1 MNKMDLIKQN
11 MGKRKEKTL
20 DALSDNLIR
29 SKSASVALAQ
39 IRLNPK
45 NAAAAED
52 SAEDVRRLADDI
64 ATVGLLHNLVVNQ
77 TGENEYVLISGERRY
92 KALQQLGWTHAPCV
106 VYDNLPDAMIGA
118 MTVLANIDAREYS
131 AAKRLLLYQELDTQL
146 RELKRLGIYR
156 GGIGRGIAQM
166 MGVGEKQI
174 VKYKRLV
181 EELSPAEL
189 SQVTNINKTYQE
201 IKDTS
206 LEEKTSPE
214 VKFSSSEVSQETSI
228 RSTKTSPEVKFSV
241 PEVSQ
246 EAPIRLAKT
255 SPQVKFSDSKS
266 SQSHNSQ
273 AMRKPI
279 SKITE
284 EPTQLTLDGTPEA
297 APAEDS
303 AEVKQPT
310 AYPITAQEMTIDY
323 GGISFLCA
331 FGNHAG
337 GGWIAILNFGVSAEL
352 SDDDV
357 RYNAIKIQAALAKD
371 AWMVEGEKL
380 NEAANYI
387 AKIVTE
393 RIGGN

>member
-29 SKSASVALAQ
+29 SKSASIALAQ

-45 NAAAAED
+45 NAAASED

-166 MGVGEKQI
+166 MGVSEQQI
-174 VKYKRLV
+174 GKYKKLTSELSS
-181 EELSPAEL
+181 EELAN
-189 SQVTNINKTYQE
+189 VTNINTAFKEINNRKT
-201 IKDTS
+201 
-206 LEEKTSPE
+206 
-214 VKFSSSEVSQETSI
+214 ETQ
-228 RSTKTSPEVKFSV
+228 F
-241 PEVSQ
+241 Q
-246 EAPIRLAKT
+246 
-255 SPQVKFSDSKS
+255 FSDSEAPQKVPARLTKTETEFQFS
-266 SQSHNSQ
+266 DSESPQSHNSQ
-273 AMRKPI
+273 EMRKPI
-279 SKITE
+279 SKLTD
-284 EPTQLTLDGTPEA
+284 EPTQLTLDGKPEA
-297 APAEDS
+297 AS
-303 AEVKQPT
+303 AEVRASVKQPSSHR
-310 AYPITAQEMTIDY
+310 ITAQELNIDY
-323 GGISFLCA
+323 GGINYLCA
-331 FGNHAG
+331 FGTHVN
-337 GGWIAILNFGVSAEL
+337 GGWIAILNFGVASEL
-352 SDDDV
+352 SGSRYDVKHNVRKIREALEKSDDPWLPD
-357 RYNAIKIQAALAKD
+357 
-371 AWMVEGEKL
+371 GEKL
-380 NEAANYI
+380 NEAAAYI

-393 RIGGN
+393 RIGAN